1 MPNHAPIQS
10 TFDDLGTP
18 LADVTFVV
26 LDLETTG
33 GSPTECQITEIG
45 AVKVRGGEVLGEFQ
59 TLINPGESIP
69 AFISVLTGITDPM
82 VASAPYIDSA
92 LPAFLEFIGDAV
104 LVAHNAR
111 FDITFLKVNCERLG
125 LTWPGSRVL
134 DTVHL
139 ARQLVT
145 RDEAP
150 NHKLSSLA
158 RLFSTRV
165 TPDHRALHDA
175 QATVDVL
182 HGLIERVGSLGVHT
196 LEELSSYTS
205 RVTPAQRR
213 KRFLADSLPSAPGV
227 YIFKDERGEP
237 LYIGTSIDIKR
248 RVRNYFTASEQ
259 RSRMAEMVRLATAVT
274 PIVCQ
279 TTLEAQVREL
289 RLIAEHKPRYN
300 RRSRHPERA
309 MWLKLTAEVFPRLS
323 IVRTV
328 RDDGATYAG
337 PFGSRALAEQ
347 AAAAVHEVVPLRQ
360 CTGKLSRK
368 GTGTACVLAEMGRC
382 GAPCIG
388 RQSPDDYATIA
399 DRVARALDGDGHQVI
414 DALGDRLRALS
425 ADQRFEDAATVRDR
439 MLALVRAAARAQRM
453 TPLATS
459 PEIVAAAPTPAGG
472 WEFTCVR
479 YGRFAGATVCP
490 PRADPT
496 SFIAA
501 LRAGAEHVARPDA
514 PVPAAT
520 YEETEKI
527 LHWMEQPGV
536 RIVDID
542 GVWVCPVGGAAGAQA
557 TLDQTFDRSDVP
569 GFEESTALRRRPG
582 GVRSDASLRAI

>member
-1 MPNHAPIQS
+1 MPAPIQS

-33 GSPTECQITEIG
+33 GSATECQITEIG

-59 TLINPGESIP
+59 TLVNPGEPIP

-82 VASAPYIDSA
+82 VSLAPRIGAA

-111 FDITFLKVNCERLG
+111 FDITFLKVNCERLQ
-125 LTWPGSRVL
+125 LSWPGNAVL

-145 RDEAP
+145 SDEAP

-158 RLFSTRV
+158 RVFGTRV

-182 HGLIERVGSLGVHT
+182 HGLIERVGNLGVHT
-196 LEELSSYTS
+196 LEELRSYTS
-205 RVTPAQRR
+205 RVTPQQRR
-213 KRFLADSLPSAPGV
+213 KRFLADDLPSAPGV
-227 YIFKDERGEP
+227 YVFKDERGEP

-248 RVRNYFTASEQ
+248 RVRGYFTASEQ
-259 RSRMAEMVRLATAVT
+259 RSRMAEMVRLATSVT

-289 RLIAEHKPRYN
+289 RLIAQHKPRYN

-309 MWLKLTAEVFPRLS
+309 MWLKLTAEPFPRLS
-323 IVRTV
+323 IVRSV
-328 RDDGATYAG
+328 KDDGATYAG
-337 PFGSRALAEQ
+337 PFGSRGAAEQ
-347 AAAAVHEVVPLRQ
+347 AVAAVHEVVPLRQ
-360 CTGKLSRK
+360 CTHRLSRK
-368 GTGTACVLAEMGRC
+368 GTGTACALAEMGRC
-382 GAPCIG
+382 GAPCEG
-388 RQSPDDYATIA
+388 RQSPDDYAA
-399 DRVARALDGDGHQVI
+399 VARRVADALRGDGHEVLG
-414 DALGDRLRALS
+414 ALTARLDRLS
-425 ADQRFEDAATVRDR
+425 ADERFEDAAVVRDR
-439 MLALVRAAARAQRM
+439 MLSLVRAAARAQRM
-453 TPLATS
+453 APLATS
-459 PEIVAAAPTPAGG
+459 PEIVAAAPTYAGG

-490 PRADPT
+490 PRADT
-496 SFIAA
+496 RTYIAA
-501 LRAGAEHVARPDA
+501 LRESAEHVARPEA
-514 PVPAAT
+514 PIPAAIP
-520 YEETEKI
+520 EETEKI
-527 LHWMEQPGV
+527 LRWLEQPGV

-542 GVWVCPVGGAAGAQA
+542 GIWICPVGGAVGAQA
-557 TLDQTFDRSDVP
+557 LLDDTIARAEVP
-569 GFEESTALRRRPG
+569 GFDESTSWRGRRR
-582 GVRSDASLRAI
+582 ATA